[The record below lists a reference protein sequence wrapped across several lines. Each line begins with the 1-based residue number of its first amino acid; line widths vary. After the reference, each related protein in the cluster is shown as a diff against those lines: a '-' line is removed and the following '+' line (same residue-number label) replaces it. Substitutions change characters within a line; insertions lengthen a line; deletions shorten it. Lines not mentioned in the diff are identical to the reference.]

1 MNQAAYAQSGNPSPN
16 DTVKRNYE
24 EISNLSSEDRDRLVL
39 EHLPQVRY
47 IARRIHE
54 RLPQQVPLEDL
65 ISAGVVGL
73 MEAVHHFDASK
84 NVQLKTY
91 AKIRI
96 QGAILDSLRDLDWG
110 PRSLR
115 RKAREVERVQQKLRA
130 DLGHQPTEM
139 ELAAEMDLDLAQL
152 QQLLGDL
159 RGLALGSLQ
168 ALVPEDGQ
176 PEDMCRY
183 MPNAP
188 DESPLYQCLRSEL
201 MECLTTAISELP
213 PRERQL
219 LALYYVE
226 ELTMK
231 EVGAVIGLGEAR
243 ICQIHSAAL
252 IRLRT
257 RLRELLDE
265 QPAPARRRKS
275 PYE

>member
-1 MNQAAYAQSGNPSPN
+1 LTQAAHAQSGNQSPN
-16 DTVKRNYE
+16 DEVRRNYA
-24 EISNLSSEDRDRLVL
+24 EISNLGFEDRDRLVM

-47 IARRIHE
+47 IAKRIHE

-73 MEAVHHFDASK
+73 MEAVDHFDPGK

-130 DLGHQPTEM
+130 DLGHQPTET
-139 ELAAEMDLDLAQL
+139 ELAAELDINLGQL
-152 QQLLGDL
+152 QGILRDL

-176 PEDMCRY
+176 PEDMYRY

-188 DESPLYQCLRSEL
+188 EESPLYQCLRSEL
-201 MECLTTAISELP
+201 MGCLSTAVGELP

-231 EVGAVIGLGEAR
+231 EVGAVLGLGEAR

-257 RLRELLDE
+257 RLQELLDE
-265 QPAPARRRKS
+265 RPASAGGRE
-275 PYE
+275 YTHE

>member
-1 MNQAAYAQSGNPSPN
+1 LSQVAYAQTGNQSSH

-24 EISNLSSEDRDRLVL
+24 EISNLSSDDRDRLVI

-47 IARRIHE
+47 IAKRIHE

-73 MEAVHHFDASK
+73 MEAVHHFDSSK

-115 RKAREVERVQQKLRA
+115 RKAREVERAQQKLRA
-130 DLGHQPTEM
+130 DLGQQPTEM
-139 ELAAEMDLDLAQL
+139 ELAAEMDIDLSQL
-152 QQLLGDL
+152 HQLLGDL

-176 PEDMCRY
+176 PEDMYRY

-188 DESPLYQCLRSEL
+188 DESPLFQCMRSEL
-201 MECLTTAISELP
+201 MGFLSAAVGELP

-231 EVGAVIGLGEAR
+231 EVGAVLGLGEAR
-243 ICQIHSAAL
+243 ICQLHSAAL

-265 QPAPARRRKS
+265 RPAPAHVGERT
-275 PYE
+275 YE

>member
-1 MNQAAYAQSGNPSPN
+1 MV
-16 DTVKRNYE
+16 TRNYE
-24 EISNLSSEDRDRLVL
+24 EISNLSSEDRDRLVM

-47 IARRIHE
+47 IAKRIHE
-54 RLPQQVPLEDL
+54 RLPQQVQLEDL

-73 MEAVHHFDASK
+73 MEAIHHFDASK

-130 DLGHQPTEM
+130 DLGQQPTETQ
-139 ELAAEMDLDLAQL
+139 LAAEMDIDLSQL
-152 QQLLGDL
+152 QQLLSDL
-159 RGLALGSLQ
+159 RGLNLGSLQ

-176 PEDMCRY
+176 PEDMYRY

-188 DESPLYQCLRSEL
+188 DESPLYQCMRSEL
-201 MECLTTAISELP
+201 MECLSTAVGELP

-231 EVGAVIGLGEAR
+231 EVGAVLGLGEAR

-265 QPAPARRRKS
+265 RPAPARVGERT
-275 PYE
+275 YE

>member
-1 MNQAAYAQSGNPSPN
+1 LNQTAYAETANPTPN
-16 DTVKRNYE
+16 DTVRRNYE
-24 EISNLSSEDRDRLVL
+24 EISSLSSEDRDRLVL

-47 IARRIHE
+47 IAKRIHE

-73 MEAVHHFDASK
+73 MEAVHHFDTSK
-84 NVQLKTY
+84 KVQLKTY

-139 ELAAEMDLDLAQL
+139 ELAEEMDIGLPQL
-152 QQLLGDL
+152 QQLLSDL

-168 ALVPEDGQ
+168 ALVPDDGQ
-176 PEDMCRY
+176 PEDMYRY

-188 DESPLYQCLRSEL
+188 EPSPLYQCLRSEL
-201 MECLTTAISELP
+201 MHSLSTAIGELP

-231 EVGAVIGLGEAR
+231 EVGAVLGLGEAR
-243 ICQIHSAAL
+243 ICQLHSAAL
-252 IRLRT
+252 VRLRT
-257 RLRELLDE
+257 RLQELLDE
-265 QPAPARRRKS
+265 RPGPARQGLYY
-275 PYE
+275 YE

>member
-1 MNQAAYAQSGNPSPN
+1 LNQAAYAQPGNQSPN
-16 DTVKRNYE
+16 GTVRRNYE
-24 EISNLSSEDRDRLVL
+24 EISNLNSEDRDRLVMD
-39 EHLPQVRY
+39 HLPQVRY
-47 IARRIHE
+47 IAKRIHE

-130 DLGHQPTEM
+130 DLGQQPTEM
-139 ELAAEMDLDLAQL
+139 QLAAEMDIDLPQL
-152 QQLLGDL
+152 QQLLSDL
-159 RGLALGSLQ
+159 RGLTLGSLQ

-176 PEDMCRY
+176 PEDMYRY

-188 DESPLYQCLRSEL
+188 DESPLYQCMRSEL
-201 MECLTTAISELP
+201 RECLSTAIGELP

-231 EVGAVIGLGEAR
+231 EVGAVLGLGEAR

-252 IRLRT
+252 VRLRT

-265 QPAPARRRKS
+265 QPTLARGEKRS
-275 PYE
+275 YE

>member
-1 MNQAAYAQSGNPSPN
+1 LNQTAYAQSGNPSPN

-24 EISNLSSEDRDRLVL
+24 EISNLNSEDRDRLVM
-39 EHLPQVRY
+39 EQLPQVRY
-47 IARRIHE
+47 LAKRIHE
-54 RLPQQVPLEDL
+54 RLPQQVPLDDL

-130 DLGHQPTEM
+130 DLGYQPTEM
-139 ELAAEMDLDLAQL
+139 ELAAEMDIGLAQL
-152 QQLLGDL
+152 QQLLSDL

-176 PEDMCRY
+176 PEDMYRY

-201 MECLTTAISELP
+201 MGCLSAAVGELP

-231 EVGAVIGLGEAR
+231 EVGAVLGLGEAR

-252 IRLRT
+252 IRLRA
-257 RLRELLDE
+257 RLQELLGE
-265 QPAPARRRKS
+265 RPASARAG
-275 PYE
+275 EHTHE

>member
-1 MNQAAYAQSGNPSPN
+1 LSHAAYAQSGNASPN
-16 DTVKRNYE
+16 DAVKRNYE

-47 IARRIHE
+47 IAKRIHE
-54 RLPQQVPLEDL
+54 RLPQQVALEDL
-65 ISAGVVGL
+65 VSAGIVGL

-115 RKAREVERVQQKLRA
+115 RKAREVERIQQKLRA
-130 DLGHQPTEM
+130 DLGHQPTEI
-139 ELAAEMDLDLAQL
+139 ELADEMDIGLGQL
-152 QQLLGDL
+152 QQLLSDL
-159 RGLALGSLQ
+159 RGLQLGSLQ

-176 PEDMCRY
+176 PEDMYRY

-188 DESPLYQCLRSEL
+188 EPSPLYQCLRSEL
-201 MECLTTAISELP
+201 MSCLSTAVGELP
-213 PRERQL
+213 ARERQL

-231 EVGAVIGLGEAR
+231 EVGAVLGLGEAR
-243 ICQIHSAAL
+243 ICQLHSAAL
-252 IRLRT
+252 VRLRT
-257 RLRELLDE
+257 RLQELLDE
-265 QPAPARRRKS
+265 RPTPGTTRVHL
-275 PYE
+275 